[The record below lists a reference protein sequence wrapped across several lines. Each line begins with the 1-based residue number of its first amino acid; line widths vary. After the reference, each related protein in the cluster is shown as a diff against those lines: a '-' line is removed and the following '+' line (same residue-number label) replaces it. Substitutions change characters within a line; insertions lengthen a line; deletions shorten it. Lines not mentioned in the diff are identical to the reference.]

1 VLERAAEPFP
11 TVLGSLDAV
20 HLASALLIRPDIPD
34 LAFATHDVELGT
46 AARAMDFE
54 VLGVD

>member
-1 VLERAAEPFP
+1 
-11 TVLGSLDAV
+11 VLGSLDAV

-54 VLGVD
+54 VLGID